1 MNVAYAIVRV
11 RGHSKIK
18 GDIEDTMK
26 LMHLNRP
33 NHCVVLPENET
44 VRGMLY
50 KTKDYVTWGEVDET
64 TLAKMIKA
72 RARMEGDAPVD
83 DESVKA
89 VTKYTSIIALARAVD
104 KGEVALTSLD
114 GIKPLFRLSPPRKGY
129 EGNKRSY
136 QNGGALGYRG
146 KDINKL
152 IERML

>member
-1 MNVAYAIVRV
+1 MAYAVVRV

-18 GDIEDTMK
+18 ADIEQTME

-50 KTKDYVTWGEVDET
+50 KTKDYVTWGEVDEN
-64 TLAKMIKA
+64 TLARMIKS
-72 RARMEGDAPVD
+72 RARLEGDVPVD
-83 DESVKA
+83 DEAVKS
-89 VTKYTSIIALARAVD
+89 VTKYTSIISLAKAV
-104 KGEVALTSLD
+104 KSGEVSLASLD
-114 GIKPLFRLSPPRKGY
+114 GIKPVFRLSPPRKGY

-146 KDINKL
+146 KDINEL